1 MNALF
6 VLRLCGHYF
15 HYLTKCNVTKG
26 ARVLTSQI
34 MAIAIA
40 MVRIFCQKNTI
51 TGFELN
57 KYVVV

>member
-1 MNALF
+1 MLLR
-6 VLRLCGHYF
+6 VL
-15 HYLTKCNVTKG
+15 
-26 ARVLTSQI
+26 RVLTSQI

-40 MVRIFCQKNTI
+40 IAMVRIFCQKITI

>member
-1 MNALF
+1 MLLR
-6 VLRLCGHYF
+6 VL
-15 HYLTKCNVTKG
+15 
-26 ARVLTSQI
+26 RVLTSQI

-40 MVRIFCQKNTI
+40 MVRIFCQKIII

>member
-1 MNALF
+1 MLLR
-6 VLRLCGHYF
+6 VLR
-15 HYLTKCNVTKG
+15 
-26 ARVLTSQI
+26 VLRSQI

-40 MVRIFCQKNTI
+40 MVRIFCQKITI